1 MYNQTKSRLAAKSLE
16 VSLTVANL
24 EPSVQWYCDVLGF
37 QIKRRYARGDTPFAF
52 SLEAGNVQILLTR
65 DDGSKGANRSKGE
78 GFSLQIT
85 TEQDID
91 TLAEQARSAGA
102 VLDTEPVDIF
112 PGKRVFRLRDLDGYR
127 IAVSSNPP
135 DEANIHRVR
144 E

>member
-1 MYNQTKSRLAAKSLE
+1 VENQTKSRLAAKSLE

-24 EPSVQWYCDVLGF
+24 ESSVQWYCDVLGF
-37 QIKRRYARGDTPFAF
+37 QIKNQYAHGDAPFAV

-65 DDGSKGANRSKGE
+65 DDGSKGLNRSKGE

-91 TLAEQARSAGA
+91 ALAQQARSAGA
-102 VLDTEPVDIF
+102 VLDSGPVDIL
-112 PGKRVFRLRDLDGYR
+112 PGKRVFRLRDPDGYR
-127 IAVSSNPP
+127 IAVSSNPSGGASP
-135 DEANIHRVR
+135 RGR